1 MAEKKNFII
10 ENFNGTDYDTLY
22 PETNSGQVL
31 LDTTAQAATTLP
43 SGSTLND
50 ALNKLNKFDNRYE
63 IGDVL
68 TTSRTDLSD
77 KWLLCNGATL
87 NDSDYPELGSQLPG
101 VEMVFNKIS
110 VNSQTTEGYNQYS
123 IATRKTASTT
133 SAIMII
139 YANVYYCNSLSG
151 GTWVSWGTL
160 PQSCYVKTL
169 NNHYVIVSTI
179 QSGSAPFAKYC
190 IGEPTS
196 LDSFSNLQL
205 PSNVS
210 VYNYGDCIYCNNRYY
225 FAYNGVS
232 DAKMFRVLMY
242 TDLQSAPTKDIAIPI
257 LDAPFYTGNGGTG
270 YIFGIVDGNATL
282 SCYRSNQDSDPS
294 YVSDFVSIDSNGAA
308 TLLNKS
314 TQLYRT
320 NVPLSAWSLGGKY
333 YIIRSPLSS
342 QRYWTINVMDSLQST
357 SSTEL
362 KQIRSNYG
370 QLCHFWLVENDKIIL
385 PDKTYIDSN
394 GVIKNWN
401 SGPSGSTLCL
411 SFSSTDTDIYAMYP
425 KYEVWASSKSAQFNL
440 PIYSP
445 ATGLRAYIKAKN

>member
-1 MAEKKNFII
+1 MAEKKNFTI

-31 LDTTAQAATTLP
+31 LDTTAQTATTLP

-50 ALNKLNKFDNRYE
+50 ALDKLNKFDNRYE

-68 TTSRTDLSD
+68 TTSRTNLSD

-87 NDSDYPELGSQLPG
+87 QDSDYPELGSQFPG

-110 VNSQTTEGYNQYS
+110 VNSQATEGYNQYS

-160 PQSCYVKTL
+160 PHSCYVKTL
-169 NNHYVIVSTI
+169 NNNYVIVSAI
-179 QSGSAPFAKYC
+179 QSGSDPFAKYC

-210 VYNYGDCIYCNNRYY
+210 VHNYGDCIYCNNRYY
-225 FAYNGVS
+225 FAYANTS
-232 DAKMFRVLMY
+232 NANMFRVIMY
-242 TDLQSAPTKDIAIPI
+242 TDLQSAPTKDITIPT
-257 LDAPFYTGNGGTG
+257 PSVSGGSGSKGVG
-270 YIFGIVDGNATL
+270 YIFGLVDGNATL
-282 SCYRSNQDSDPS
+282 SCYQGNGSDGES
-294 YVSDFVSIDSNGAA
+294 YISDLVSIDANGAT

-314 TQLYRT
+314 TQTYRT
-320 NVPLSAWSLGGKY
+320 NVPLSAWSFGGKY
-333 YIIRSPLSS
+333 YVIRSPLSS
-342 QRYWTINVMDSLQST
+342 QQYWTINVMDSLQST

-362 KQIRSNYG
+362 KQIRSQYG
-370 QLCHFWLVENDKIIL
+370 QLCHFWLVENDKIVL

-394 GVIKNWN
+394 GTIKNWS
-401 SGPSGSTLCL
+401 SGPSSGTLCL

-440 PIYSP
+440 PTYSP

>member
-1 MAEKKNFII
+1 MAEKKNFTI
-10 ENFNGTDYDTLY
+10 ENYNGTDYDTLY

-50 ALNKLNKFDNRYE
+50 ALKFDNRYE

-87 NDSDYPELGSQLPG
+87 KVSDYPELGSQLSG
-101 VEMVFNKIS
+101 VDMVFNKIS

-139 YANVYYCNSLSG
+139 LNNVYYCNSLSG
-151 GTWVSWGTL
+151 GTWVSWGKL
-160 PQSCYVKTL
+160 PQNCYVKTL
-169 NNHYVIVSTI
+169 NNNYVIVSAI
-179 QSGSAPFAKYC
+179 QNGGAFAKYC

-196 LDSFSNLQL
+196 LNSFSNLQL

-210 VYNYGDCIYCNNRYY
+210 VHNYGDCIYCNNRYY
-225 FAYNGVS
+225 FAYNSVASGYIY
-232 DAKMFRVLMY
+232 RVIMY
-242 TDLQSAPTKDIAIPI
+242 TDLQSAPTKDITIPT
-257 LDAPFYTGNGGTG
+257 PSVSGWSGSKGVG
-270 YIFGIVDGNATL
+270 YIFGIVDRKATL
-282 SCYRSNQDSDPS
+282 SCYQGDGSDDES
-294 YVSDFVSIDSNGAA
+294 YISDFVSIDANGAT

-314 TQLYRT
+314 ILTYRT
-320 NVPLSAWSLGGKY
+320 SVPLSVWSFGGKY
-333 YIIRSPLSS
+333 YIFITPSIS
-342 QRYWTINVMDSLQST
+342 YKVWDIDVTDSLQST
-357 SSTEL
+357 SSTKL
-362 KQIRSNYG
+362 KQIRSQYG
-370 QLCHFWLVENDKIIL
+370 QLCHFWLVENDKIVL

-394 GVIKNWN
+394 GVIKNWS

-411 SFSSTDTDIYAMYP
+411 SFSSTDTDVYAMYP

-440 PIYSP
+440 PTYSP

>member
-1 MAEKKNFII
+1 MAEKKNFTI
-10 ENFNGTDYDTLY
+10 ENYNGADYDTLY

-50 ALNKLNKFDNRYE
+50 ALDKLNKFDNRYE

-68 TTSRTDLSD
+68 TTSRTNLSD

-110 VNSQTTEGYNQYS
+110 VNSQATEGYNQYS

-139 YANVYYCNSLSG
+139 YNNVYYCNSLSG

-160 PQSCYVKTL
+160 PQACYVKTL
-169 NNHYVIVSTI
+169 NNNYVIVSTI

-210 VYNYGDCIYCNNRYY
+210 VHNYGDCIYCNNRYY
-225 FAYNGVS
+225 FAYANTS
-232 DAKMFRVLMY
+232 NANMFRVLMY
-242 TDLQSAPTKDIAIPI
+242 TDLQSAPTKDITIPT
-257 LDAPFYTGNGGTG
+257 PSVSGGSGSKGVG
-270 YIFGIVDGNATL
+270 YIFGLVDGNATL
-282 SCYRSNQDSDPS
+282 SCYQGNGSDNES
-294 YVSDFVSIDSNGAA
+294 YISDLVSIDANGA
-308 TLLNKS
+308 TTILNKS
-314 TQLYRT
+314 TQTYKT
-320 NVPLSAWSLGGKY
+320 NVPLSAWSFGGKY
-333 YIIRSPLSS
+333 YIIRPPLSS
-342 QRYWTINVMDSLQST
+342 QQYWTINVMDSLQST

-362 KQIRSNYG
+362 KQIRSQYG

-385 PDKTYIDSN
+385 PDKTYIDRN
-394 GVIKNWN
+394 GVIKNWS
-401 SGPSGSTLCL
+401 SGPSSGTLCL

-440 PIYSP
+440 PTYSP

>member
-1 MAEKKNFII
+1 MAEKKNFTI
-10 ENFNGTDYDTLY
+10 ENYNGTDYDTLY

-87 NDSDYPELGSQLPG
+87 NSSDYPELGSQFPG
-101 VEMVFNKIS
+101 IDMTFNKIS
-110 VNSQTTEGYNQYS
+110 VNSQTTEGSNQYS

-139 YANVYYCNSLSG
+139 LNNVYYCNSLSG
-151 GTWVSWGTL
+151 GTWVSWGKL
-160 PQSCYVKTL
+160 PQSCYVKTF
-169 NNHYVIVSTI
+169 NNNYVIVSAI
-179 QSGSAPFAKYC
+179 QNGGAFAKYC

-196 LDSFSNLQL
+196 LNSFSNLQL

-210 VYNYGDCIYCNNRYY
+210 VHTYGDCIYCNNRYY
-225 FAYNGVS
+225 FAYESTSNYG
-232 DAKMFRVLMY
+232 MFRVLMY
-242 TDLQSAPTKDIAIPI
+242 TDLQLAPTKDIAIPT
-257 LDAPFYTGNGGTG
+257 PSVSGWSGSKGVG

-282 SCYRSNQDSDPS
+282 SCYQGNGSDNPS
-294 YVSDFVSIDSNGAA
+294 YVSDFVSIDSNGAT

-314 TQLYRT
+314 IQTYRT
-320 NVPLSAWSLGGKY
+320 NVPLSVWSLGGKY
-333 YIIRSPLSS
+333 YVFITPSYSFRF
-342 QRYWTINVMDSLQST
+342 WTITVIDSLQST

-362 KQIRSNYG
+362 KQINSQYG
-370 QLCHFWLVENDKIIL
+370 QLCHFWLVENDKIVL

-394 GVIKNWN
+394 GTIKNWN

-425 KYEVWASSKSAQFNL
+425 KYEVWAASKSAQFNL
-440 PIYSP
+440 PTYSP

>member
-1 MAEKKNFII
+1 MAEKKNFTI
-10 ENFNGTDYDTLY
+10 ENYNGTDYDTLY

-123 IATRKTASTT
+123 IATRKTASNT

-160 PQSCYVKTL
+160 PQACYVKTL
-169 NNHYVIVSTI
+169 NNNYVIVSTI

-196 LDSFSNLQL
+196 LNSFSNLQL

-210 VYNYGDCIYCNNRYY
+210 VHNYGDCIYCNNRYY

-232 DAKMFRVLMY
+232 NANMFRVLMY
-242 TDLQSAPTKDIAIPI
+242 TDLQSAPTKDITIPT
-257 LDAPFYTGNGGTG
+257 PSVSGGSGSKGVG
-270 YIFGIVDGNATL
+270 YIFGLVDGNATL
-282 SCYRSNQDSDPS
+282 SCYQGNGSDGES
-294 YVSDFVSIDSNGAA
+294 YISDLVSIDANGA
-308 TLLNKS
+308 TTILNKS
-314 TQLYRT
+314 QQTYKT
-320 NVPLSAWSLGGKY
+320 NVPLSAWSFGGKY
-333 YIIRSPLSS
+333 YVIRSPLSS

-362 KQIRSNYG
+362 KQINSDYG
-370 QLCHFWLVENDKIIL
+370 QLCHFWLVENDKIVL

-394 GVIKNWN
+394 GVIKNWS

-440 PIYSP
+440 PRYSP

>member
-1 MAEKKNFII
+1 MAEKKNFTI
-10 ENFNGTDYDTLY
+10 ENFNGIDYDTLY

-169 NNHYVIVSTI
+169 NNNYVIVSAI
-179 QSGSAPFAKYC
+179 GSRSDPFAKYC

-205 PSNVS
+205 PSNIS

-232 DAKMFRVLMY
+232 NANTFKVLMY
-242 TDLQSAPTKDIAIPI
+242 TDLQSAPTKDITIPI
-257 LDAPFYTGNGGTG
+257 LNAPSYTGSGGTG

-282 SCYRSNQDSDPS
+282 SCYRSNGSDSPS
-294 YVSDFVSIDSNGAA
+294 YVSDLVSIDANGAT

-314 TQLYRT
+314 IQTYKT
-320 NVPLSAWSLGGKY
+320 NVPLSAWSFGGKY

-342 QRYWTINVMDSLQST
+342 QQYWTINVTDSLQST

-362 KQIRSNYG
+362 KQIRSQYG
-370 QLCHFWLVENDKIIL
+370 QLCHFWLVENDKIVL

-394 GVIKNWN
+394 GVIKNWS
-401 SGPSGSTLCL
+401 SGPSSSALCL

-440 PIYSP
+440 PTYSP